1 MNTYYMLYLGGQY
14 IVRTIYA
21 YNKQEAYE
29 QLSEDERAE
38 YYLLS
43 EAEYDQAFGDQ
54 EEEDY
59 WCDDYEDDE
68 CGFNPFLGC
77 YDWDE

>member
-1 MNTYYMLYLGGQY
+1 MNTYYMIYLGGQY

-21 YNKQEAYE
+21 HNKQEAYE

-54 EEEDY
+54 EEDY
-59 WCDDYEDDE
+59 WCDDYDDDE
-68 CGFNPFLGC
+68 CGFNPYLGC
-77 YDWDE
+77 YDYDE

>member
-14 IVRTIYA
+14 IARTIYA
-21 YNKQEAYE
+21 HNKQEAYE

-54 EEEDY
+54 EDDY
-59 WCDDYEDDE
+59 WCDDYDDE
-68 CGFNPFLGC
+68 CGFNPYLGC
-77 YDWDE
+77 YDYDE